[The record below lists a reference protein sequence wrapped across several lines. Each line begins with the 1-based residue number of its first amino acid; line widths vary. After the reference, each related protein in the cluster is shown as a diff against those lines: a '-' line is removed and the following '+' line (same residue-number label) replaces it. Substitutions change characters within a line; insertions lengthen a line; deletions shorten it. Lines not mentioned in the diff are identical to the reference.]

1 MHEIQLPS
9 CHFHLFTQLALARW
23 YVIISACAP
32 IVFGTRNPA
41 CVSFQNVMQK
51 IKEVGVLYNHRKQM
65 ADDRTLE
72 SLKFQIGDYLDVA
85 M

>member
-1 MHEIQLPS
+1 MLHIFDS
-9 CHFHLFTQLALARW
+9 H
-23 YVIISACAP
+23 
-32 IVFGTRNPA
+32 
-41 CVSFQNVMQK
+41 CVGVMQK
-51 IKEVGVLYNHRKQM
+51 IKEVGVLYNHRKQA